1 MVAMQPSTVLVVDD
15 EDGPREAL
23 RLVLESQFR
32 VMTADGG
39 AAALR
44 TLAQTP
50 VDVVT
55 RDLRMPGMDG
65 LETLRRIHDL
75 DPEIEVVIVSA
86 VPPFEVDP
94 QRAKL
99 HAFDVV
105 RKPFSATELVA
116 TAERAAAHRFARRG
130 EAKPAASLS

>member
-1 MVAMQPSTVLVVDD
+1 MVAMHPSTVLVVDD

-44 TLAQTP
+44 ALAQTP
-50 VDVVT
+50 VDIVT
-55 RDLRMPGMDG
+55 LDLRMPGMDG
-65 LETLRRIHDL
+65 FETLRRIHDL
-75 DPEIEVVIVSA
+75 DPDIEVVIVSA
-86 VPPFEVDP
+86 VPPFEVALERP
-94 QRAKL
+94 KL
-99 HAFDVV
+99 VAFDVV

-130 EAKPAASLS
+130 EAKPPESLS